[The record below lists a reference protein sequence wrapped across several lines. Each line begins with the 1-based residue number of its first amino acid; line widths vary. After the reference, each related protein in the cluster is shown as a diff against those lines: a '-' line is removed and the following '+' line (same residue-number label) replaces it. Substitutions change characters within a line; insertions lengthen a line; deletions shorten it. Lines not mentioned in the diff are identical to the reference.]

1 MRTIV
6 STVSFWTW
14 SHLLK
19 KLLIENFIFCAV
31 LEKITTDANTDSFFT
46 MRVLK
51 DHKKEGSLFVL
62 YLMTSYNGKTTI

>member
-1 MRTIV
+1 M
-6 STVSFWTW
+6 
-14 SHLLK
+14 
-19 KLLIENFIFCAV
+19 